1 MKPTRIHR
9 IVSTAMLGFAALAS
23 PAYAQTSGVAAEA
36 ASMDDIAGTVGGARV
51 EQRIS
56 ADFSAFAGSESNA
69 RSLVTGLRSGGVIT
83 LTSAGGASTS
93 ASGTGGGSAG
103 ASGLAQGAGTVTIT
117 PPTRPMGYGNIYLA
131 LSLAK
136 QQLAAQ
142 GITNPTP
149 QQLQL
154 ALMGGTVISGN
165 PPQTQTVQGVLQLR
179 SQGMGWGQIAN
190 NYGVK
195 LGSVV
200 GSMKSANQRL
210 SGMTPTTPAAS
221 SGTASATAAI
231 ATGTGIRNA
240 AGVPAQAGGAEFG
253 FHGRGIVSAGGGD
266 GNVNAYGSA
275 HAGGIASAHGAPV
288 TAIGRTANPGAVRGI
303 LH

>member
-1 MKPTRIHR
+1 MKRTQINR
-9 IVSTAMLGFAALAS
+9 IVSAGVLGFAALAS
-23 PAYAQTSGVAAEA
+23 PAYAQTSSAAIEA
-36 ASMDDIAGTVGGARV
+36 ASMDDIAGTVGGTRV
-51 EQRIS
+51 QQHIS
-56 ADFSAFAGSESNA
+56 EDFSAFAGSESNA
-69 RSLVTGLRSGGVIT
+69 RSLVTGLRSGGPIT
-83 LTSAGGASTS
+83 LTSAGGA
-93 ASGTGGGSAG
+93 G
-103 ASGLAQGAGTVTIT
+103 ATALAQGAGTLRFT

-142 GITNPTP
+142 GIPNPTP

-154 ALMGGTVISGN
+154 TLMGGTVISGN

-210 SGMTPTTPAAS
+210 SGVSSATPGAS
-221 SGTASATAAI
+221 SGTASTTTAI
-231 ATGTGIRNA
+231 ATGAGIRNA
-240 AGVPAQAGGAEFG
+240 AGAPVQTGAANVG
-253 FHGRGIVSAGGGD
+253 IHGRGVVSAGGADAG
-266 GNVNAYGSA
+266 VNAHGSVHTSGA
-275 HAGGIASAHGAPV
+275 TRVYGAPPL
-288 TAIGRTANPGAVRGI
+288 TAIGHTANPGLARG
-303 LH
+303 LLR